1 MTDTPAP
8 KPQPLTREDIWEA
21 ADALDAAGK
30 RPTLE
35 AVRKV
40 LGRGSYSTIQP
51 ALTEWKARQTAQGA
65 AVREPAPA
73 SLAERIKE
81 LGDEI
86 WTSALDLAN
95 ARLESE
101 RIALDA
107 ARVELD
113 EARQEAAELA
123 DALTS
128 ELDAE
133 RDRTTRLG
141 QQVTH
146 AQTELQTLRE
156 RLAVAESRNE
166 DLQRQVDAERQ
177 SAETAREAMATA
189 REESATLR
197 GQVDMLTQQ
206 QQQLIEKLGSSPKG
220 RKE

>member
-8 KPQPLTREDIWEA
+8 KAQPLTREDIWEA
-21 ADALDAAGK
+21 ADILDADGK
-30 RPTLE
+30 RPTLD
-35 AVRKV
+35 ALRKA
-40 LGRGSYSTIQP
+40 LGRGSYTTIGA
-51 ALTEWKARQTAQGA
+51 ALAEWKARQAAQRT
-65 AVREPAPA
+65 AVRESAP
-73 SLAERIKE
+73 SSIAERIKD

-86 WTSALDLAN
+86 WTCALELAN

-101 RIALDA
+101 RNALDA
-107 ARVELD
+107 ARVELN
-113 EARQEAAELA
+113 EARKEAAELA

-133 RDRTTRLG
+133 RDRTTLLA
-141 QQVTH
+141 QQVTK
-146 AQTELQTLRE
+146 AQSELQALRE